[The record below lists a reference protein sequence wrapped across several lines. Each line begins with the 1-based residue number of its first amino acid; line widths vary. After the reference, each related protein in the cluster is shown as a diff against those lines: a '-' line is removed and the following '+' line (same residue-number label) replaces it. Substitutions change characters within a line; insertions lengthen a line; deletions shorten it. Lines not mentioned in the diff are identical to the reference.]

1 MRGAALSD
9 ILRVRPLLLLG
20 MGNPLRGDD
29 AIGHALAEA
38 LEPESGDGF
47 RARAVGVSIENAL
60 RWVREE
66 SGGTGLVADAV
77 FDEALPEGEWAL
89 YPAERL
95 DSVCHTAHSVP
106 LSLLFSFWKNE
117 GPGLGVHFL
126 GIGIRSSEE
135 LAPLSPRLLKTLESM
150 TALFRAGLA
159 QAS

>member
-1 MRGAALSD
+1 MKGPALSD

-29 AIGHALAEA
+29 AIGHLLAEA
-38 LEPESGDGF
+38 LEPGSGGGF
-47 RARAVGVSIENAL
+47 SARAVGVSIENAL

-66 SGGTGLVADAV
+66 SGGTVLVADAV
-77 FDEALPEGEWAL
+77 FDDLLPEGEWEL
-89 YPAERL
+89 YPPERL

-117 GPGLGVHFL
+117 VPGLGVHFL

-135 LAPLSPRLLKTLESM
+135 LAPLSPRLRNTLDSL
-150 TALFRAGLA
+150 TALCRSTL
-159 QAS
+159 SRPS

>member
-47 RARAVGVSIENAL
+47 RARPVGVSVESAL

-66 SGGTGLVADAV
+66 SGGTVLVADAV
-77 FDEALPEGEWAL
+77 FDDALPEGEWAL
-89 YPAERL
+89 YPPERL

-117 GPGLGVHFL
+117 VPGLGVHFL

-135 LAPLSPRLLKTLESM
+135 LAPLSPRLQKTLESL
-150 TALFRAGLA
+150 TALCRAALGPR
-159 QAS
+159 

>member
-1 MRGAALSD
+1 MKGPALPD

-20 MGNPLRGDD
+20 VGNPLRGDD

-38 LEPESGDGF
+38 LEPETGGGF
-47 RARAVGVSIENAL
+47 RARPVGVSIEGAL

-66 SGGTGLVADAV
+66 AGGTVLVADAV

-89 YPAERL
+89 YPADRL

-106 LSLLFSFWKNE
+106 LSLLFAFWQNE
-117 GPGLGVHFL
+117 IPGLTVHFL

-135 LAPLSPRLLKTLESM
+135 LAPLSPRLRNTLDSL
-150 TALFRAGLA
+150 TALFRAALGPR
-159 QAS
+159 